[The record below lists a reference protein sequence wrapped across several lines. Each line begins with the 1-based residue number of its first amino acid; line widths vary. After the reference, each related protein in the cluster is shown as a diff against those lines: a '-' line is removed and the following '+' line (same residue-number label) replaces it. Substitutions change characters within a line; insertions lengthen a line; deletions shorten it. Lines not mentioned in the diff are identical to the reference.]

1 MHMTSAAVL
10 FDIDGTLVDTNYLHV
25 HAWHRA
31 FAEVGV
37 HVESW
42 RIHHRIGM
50 DGSQLLDD
58 LLPESTESTAER
70 AKEFHTRYY
79 KETASLIR
87 PLRDGRDLLDEV
99 AALGLQVV
107 LATSAPEDE
116 LAILR
121 EVLDREDIFSA
132 VTSSE
137 DVETAKPSPDIVHVA
152 LERAGVTAAQAIFV
166 GDTVWDVRAASRAKV
181 ACVALESGGIG
192 RLELEAE
199 GAVAVYENPR
209 DLLTHVRDSPIGR
222 LSDRH

>member
-1 MHMTSAAVL
+1 MTAAAVL

-50 DGSQLLDD
+50 DGARLLDD
-58 LLPESTESTAER
+58 LLAESTRDLAER
-70 AKEFHTRYY
+70 AKELHTRFY

-87 PLRDGRDLLDEV
+87 PLRDGRDLLDAV

-137 DVETAKPSPDIVHVA
+137 DVETAKPEPDIVQVA
-152 LERAGVTAAQAIFV
+152 LDRAGVAAAQAIFV
-166 GDTVWDVRAASRAKV
+166 GDTVWDIRAAARADV

-192 RLELEAE
+192 RRELEAE
-199 GAVAVYENPR
+199 GAVAVYANPH
-209 DLLTHVRDSPIGR
+209 DLLAHLRDSAIGR
-222 LSDRH
+222 LLDSRP

>member
-50 DGSQLLDD
+50 DGAQLLDD
-58 LLPESTESTAER
+58 LLPGSAESIAER

-87 PLRDGRDLLDEV
+87 PLQDGRDLLDEV

-137 DVETAKPSPDIVHVA
+137 DVETAKPRPDIVHVA

-166 GDTVWDVRAASRAKV
+166 GDTVWDVRAASRANV

-209 DLLTHVRDSPIGR
+209 DLLTQLRDSPIGR
-222 LSDRH
+222 LSNGH